1 MTSTIEI
8 IPTPSLFERMEE
20 HTVDK
25 DNSTND
31 YYPEFGQHCSLLY
44 QMKSA
49 EPIPNALKPSCLLLD
64 TLPKDVLARDILGY
78 LTDKGTKNFFES
90 LGTTRLKSASFSEVR
105 NQFCLKHG
113 SKFEDFESFVTSEN
127 KDDAETQPQHNPL
140 NKRKRC
146 CPECYAEQYSTT
158 RCHGCKVFYPTN
170 TKSNHNKAFPG
181 LKCQKC
187 DHMAF
192 CRTCLSNEQP
202 ICGESAMH
210 SSLYGRKH
218 SLDDQ
223 NRRKSSCH
231 NYCCSSFFTN
241 TMCGEYVCSDCCDDN
256 QKELRKNHSESHDNS
271 GIEVCEDCGK
281 STCLDP
287 HCLVC
292 ADFKL
297 IHMVCKFSP
306 EDAYRMDI
314 GGLLFGSKRNGSNL
328 NKLRRTVSDCMVWVF
343 VGLMVSKMWLKLA

>member
-1 MTSTIEI
+1 MTSTSEI
-8 IPTPSLFERMEE
+8 ILIPSPFERMEE
-20 HTVDK
+20 HTG
-25 DNSTND
+25 DNESSTND
-31 YYPEFGQHCSLLY
+31 HSPELLY

-49 EPIPNALKPSCLLLD
+49 QPLSNAFGRSCLLLD

-78 LTDKGTKNFFES
+78 LTDKGTKNFFEA
-90 LGTTRLKSASFSEVR
+90 LGATRLKSPSFAEVR

-113 SKFEDFESFVTSEN
+113 SKFEDSESFVTSHS
-127 KDDAETQPQHNPL
+127 DDNIIQQPNCIL

-146 CPECYAEQYSTT
+146 CPECYAEEHTTT

-170 TKSNHNKAFPG
+170 NKSKKNKAFLG

-192 CRTCLSNEQP
+192 CRACLSNEQP
-202 ICGESAMH
+202 RTCESTIH
-210 SSLYGRKH
+210 SSLFGRKH
-218 SLDDQ
+218 SLSDQ

-231 NYCCSSFFTN
+231 NYCCSSVFTN

-256 QKELRKNHSESHDNS
+256 QKQLRQNHSESYDNS

-328 NKLRRTVSDCMVWVF
+328 NKLRRTVSDCMVWIF
-343 VGLMVSKMWLKLA
+343 VGLMLSKMWLKLA